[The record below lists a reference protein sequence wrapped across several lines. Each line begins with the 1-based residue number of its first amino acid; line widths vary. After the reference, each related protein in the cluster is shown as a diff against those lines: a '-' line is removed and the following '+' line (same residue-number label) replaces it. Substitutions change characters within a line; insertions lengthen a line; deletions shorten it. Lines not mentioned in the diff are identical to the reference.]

1 MLFSR
6 RFPAGDGKNFWQN
19 CHNDSLQRPDSTTYI
34 TDTYI
39 PTPALDAPFVT
50 SPRHQKKTRA
60 RNPWLTPTDGGRWCT
75 SFQGVGLLHLFSSCN
90 LAFFL
95 LAKFR
100 TSQTAFF
107 LRRGNPSSHFRVF
120 STCLLGLCLYNT
132 YRNKAV
138 FRKAIQKKPLHNYAG
153 FNQSSSRTGPHPW
166 YVQWYQYSAWER
178 HSGSWPTPY
187 IRHSIQQV

>member
-1 MLFSR
+1 M
-6 RFPAGDGKNFWQN
+6 KNHATFDVTQL
-19 CHNDSLQRPDSTTYI
+19 CFFQDVFLLAMERTFDKTVIMIHCRGQIPPLTYI

-60 RNPWLTPTDGGRWCT
+60 RNPWLTPTDGGRCCT

-107 LRRGNPSSHFRVF
+107 LRRGNPLSRFRVF
-120 STCLLGLCLYNT
+120 STCLLGLCLYNA

-153 FNQSSSRTGPHPW
+153 FNQSSSRTSPHPW
-166 YVQWYQYSAWER
+166 YVQWYQYSA
-178 HSGSWPTPY
+178 
-187 IRHSIQQV
+187 